1 MKRLLLTLALFFLLF
16 NLHSQNDKNTKAFDS
31 IYYHVAVNVA
41 STNPIKALHTADS
54 LHLNSNN
61 DIQNLRSLM
70 LKADLL
76 EKQGRRNES
85 IENALEALAIAENIG
100 DYQWQAKIFGFL
112 STQYRHLGLLDQ
124 GKIYLKKGI
133 AVSANIEDQLLA
145 SQFRGMTYQEMAYYA
160 GEEEKFNEAIENVE
174 LASLS
179 FALLPEGKFKEFLL
193 GNNEEMYGR
202 SYTGL
207 KEYEKAKAHFYK
219 SLDYLKRAD
228 AENTQW
234 GANSYQGLGNA
245 YLEHNN
251 LDSAGVHLKK
261 ALTISEKTDHISL
274 KENVYKDMATYYK
287 KKKEMDSFA
296 FYENK
301 YNAVMQENIS
311 NAKQSLNTEFNR
323 IKKTKESTSPIIIYL
338 LLGVGLVGII
348 GYYLYKKS
356 KGSTRAVN
364 VDFKEENG
372 RNTPLV
378 LPQKTEEDLLVKLN
392 EFEASQ
398 DYLDKNMSFSVL
410 VGQLGTNAK
419 YLSHLIKNNKN
430 KDYNTYI
437 NELRIHYI
445 INKLKIDP
453 DYLNYKISYL
463 ADESGFSSHSKFSAN
478 FKRVTNLSP
487 SEFID
492 SLRD

>member
-1 MKRLLLTLALFFLLF
+1 MKRLLSAITLFFLVF
-16 NLHSQNDKNTKAFDS
+16 NLYSQNDNNTKAFDS

-41 STNPIKALHTADS
+41 STNPTKALHIADS

-61 DIQNLRSLM
+61 DSQKLRSLM
-70 LKADLL
+70 LIADLL
-76 EKQGRRNES
+76 EKQGKREQS
-85 IENALEALAIAENIG
+85 IKNALEALAIAENNG

-133 AVSANIEDQLLA
+133 AVSANIEDQVLA

-160 GEEEKFNEAIENVE
+160 WEEEKFNEAIENVE

-179 FALLPEGKFKEFLL
+179 FAVLPDGKFKEFLL

-207 KEYEKAKAHFYK
+207 KEYEQAKAHFYK
-219 SLDYLKRAD
+219 SLHYLKGAG

-234 GANSYQGLGNA
+234 GANSYQGLGNV
-245 YLEHNN
+245 YLEQSN
-251 LDSAGVHLKK
+251 LDSAGVYLKK

-274 KENVYKDMATYYK
+274 KENVYKNMASYYRE
-287 KKKEMDSFA
+287 KKEMDSFA

-301 YNAVMQENIS
+301 YNAIMQENIS

-323 IKKTKESTSPIIIYL
+323 INGKRASTTPILIYL
-338 LLGVGLVGII
+338 LLAVVLIGLISF
-348 GYYLYKKS
+348 YLYRKS
-356 KGSTRAVN
+356 NSRDRVIEVAI
-364 VDFKEENG
+364 KEENG
-372 RNTPLV
+372 KSTPLV
-378 LPQKTEEDLLVKLN
+378 LPQKTEDDLLEKLN
-392 EFEASQ
+392 EFEASH
-398 DYLDKNMSFSVL
+398 DYLDKNISFSVL
-410 VGQLGTNAK
+410 VAQLGTNAK

-445 INKLKIDP
+445 INKLKTDP

-463 ADESGFSSHSKFSAN
+463 AEESGFSSHSKFSAN

>member
-1 MKRLLLTLALFFLLF
+1 MKRLISTIVVFFLLF
-16 NLHSQNDKNTKAFDS
+16 SLHSQNDKHSKAFDS
-31 IYYHVAVNVA
+31 IYYDAAVNVA
-41 STNPIKALHTADS
+41 STNPTKALHTADS
-54 LHLNSNN
+54 LYLHAKN
-61 DIQNLRSLM
+61 DIQKLRSLM
-70 LKADLL
+70 LIADLL
-76 EKQGRRNES
+76 EKQGKREQS
-85 IENALEALAIAENIG
+85 IKNALDALIIAENIE

-133 AVSANIEDQLLA
+133 AVSANIKDQILA

-160 GEEEKFNEAIENVE
+160 WEEEKFNEAIENVE

-179 FALLPEGKFKEFLL
+179 FAVLQDGKFKEFLL

-207 KEYEKAKAHFYK
+207 KGYEKAKVHFYK
-219 SLDYLKRAD
+219 SLDYLKRAG

-234 GANSYQGLGNA
+234 GANSSQGLGNV
-245 YLEHNN
+245 YLKQGN
-251 LDSAGVHLKK
+251 LDSAEVHLKK
-261 ALTISEKTDHISL
+261 ALAISEKTDHISL
-274 KENVYKDMATYYK
+274 KENVYQNMASYYRE
-287 KKKEMDSFA
+287 KKEMDSFA

-301 YNAVMQENIS
+301 YNAMRQENIS

-323 IKKTKESTSPIIIYL
+323 INRKKTATSPILIYL
-338 LLGVGLVGII
+338 LLGVGLI
-348 GYYLYKKS
+348 GVISFYLYKKS
-356 KGSTRAVN
+356 KGKNLAID
-364 VDFKEENG
+364 VDYKEENG
-372 RNTPLV
+372 KTNTLV

-392 EFEASQ
+392 EFEVSHE
-398 DYLDKNMSFSVL
+398 YLDKNMSFSVL

-445 INKLKIDP
+445 INKLKTDP

-463 ADESGFSSHSKFSAN
+463 AEESGFSSHSKFSAN